1 MEVRF
6 NSSRDIGGFN
16 RRRGDTMIGK
26 PELSEETKRR
36 ANEVYRYLRTEARPV
51 TKEELCS
58 FLGWEYNSS
67 SERRV
72 RDLISIIA
80 KRKPIIATSD
90 QRGYKVPTIDDLEA
104 VEHQWRELDSRIS
117 ELAARREPLIKFAEK
132 IKFAR

>member
-1 MEVRF
+1 
-6 NSSRDIGGFN
+6 
-16 RRRGDTMIGK
+16 MIAK

-90 QRGYKVPTIDDLEA
+90 QRGYKVPTVAKWWKGECFPRANL
-104 VEHQWRELDSRIS
+104 WK
-117 ELAARREPLIKFAEK
+117 PLAEK
-132 IKFAR
+132 LGVTIPELLEIFGTEG